1 MQSMKGTLLVL
12 TLCLGAGGIWAKPS
26 SAIFEDVW
34 DDLKDGGNSIIEG
47 LREATNDGA
56 AIGKNLLDNLKITND
71 KFLDDVSQLGEDLS
85 NAVSEALSTGLKDLS
100 QDLAGN
106 ITAFK
111 AEIDAEKNLIKRGA
125 LKNGI
130 AALEDLS
137 SVVNEL
143 HSGVSNISQRLGE
156 KVNSQLNETL
166 NDLLS
171 WTEKQLDRVDNATD
185 GVGVPQ
191 ANELITQ
198 LVDRHVQSLISLVEE
213 LEVVKTLLEQKLND
227 KISEYA
233 GYAKDLI
240 DAMNNCRGLSVL
252 RCRSRIEEAIE
263 NLSDARN
270 ELKILLK
277 KGNALIE
284 AGVFASDSIVALIS
298 QLAKDKLKL
307 EKELEGII
315 RDNPASTTTSA
326 SPTASDGASS
336 AESDG
341 ASDAASIFGDILS
354 RLGDRSRSL
363 LEGIFNA
370 TQNGAALGEDI
381 LDGLNDKKAA
391 FLADITQL
399 GKDLSSAISDALITG
414 LADLTTNLQGN
425 ITDLEGKIK
434 GEKNLI
440 KKKALDNGLAALK
453 NLNSTAFELQ
463 SALSNLNSKLA
474 EELSDQVQEAIDDLL
489 AWKIQQLERVN
500 NATDGAGLPQATGI
514 INLLIQRYTQNLHRT
529 LRNFELRK
537 SQFEKQVND
546 KINKYTQ
553 IARALIDEMNQC
565 LNGPISALRCRANTA
580 GLTRKL
586 NNAQNELKK
595 LLRQSQKLIKAGVHA
610 SKNIASLL
618 KQLAKD
624 KLKCEK
630 DLDGIIEDNPS
641 ENATE
646 ASTTQP
652 ADDTTNAADET
663 TDAADSST
671 NAAES
676 STNAAESSTDA
687 AETSTDAAESSTNAA
702 ETSTDAAE
710 SSTNAAEASTDA
722 AESSTDATDSSTNAA
737 EDTTNPADDTTDAA
751 DDTTDAAETSTDS
764 AETSTDAAE
773 SSTNA
778 AESSTNPAESS
789 TDAADSSTNAADS
802 STNAADDT
810 TNPADDTTNPADDTT
825 DPADSSTD
833 PADDTTQSGE

>member
-1 MQSMKGTLLVL
+1 MQSTKGTLLLL

-34 DDLKDGGNSIIEG
+34 ADLKDGGNSIIEG

-56 AIGKNLLDNLKITND
+56 AIGKNLLDSLKSTNE

-85 NAVSEALSTGLKDLS
+85 NAISEALSTGLKDLS

-111 AEIDAEKNLIKRGA
+111 GEIDAEKNLIKRGA

-130 AALEDLS
+130 AALEELS
-137 SVVNEL
+137 SVVDEL
-143 HSGVSNISQRLGE
+143 KSGVSNISQKLGE
-156 KVNSQLNETL
+156 KVHIQLNETL

-171 WTEKQLDRVDNATD
+171 WGEEQLDRVDEGTD
-185 GVGVPQ
+185 GAGVPQ

-198 LVDRHVQSLISLVEE
+198 LVDRHVQNLINIVEE
-213 LEVVKTLLEQKLND
+213 LEVKKSLLEQKLND

-240 DAMNNCRGLSVL
+240 DAMNSCRGLSII

-277 KGNALIE
+277 KGNSLLE
-284 AGVFASDSIVALIS
+284 AGLFASDSIVALIN
-298 QLAKDKLKL
+298 QLAKDKRKL
-307 EKELEGII
+307 EKDLDGII
-315 RDNPASTTTSA
+315 KGNPTSTTTSA

-336 AESDG
+336 TESDD
-341 ASDAASIFGDILS
+341 ASDASSFFGDILS
-354 RLGDRSRSL
+354 KLGDGSKSL

-370 TQNGAALGEDI
+370 TKNGAALGNDI
-381 LDGLNDKKAA
+381 LDGLDNKKAA

-399 GKDLSSAISDALITG
+399 GKDLSSAISDSLITG

-434 GEKNLI
+434 GETNLI
-440 KKKALDNGLAALK
+440 KKKALNDGLAALK
-453 NLNSTAFELQ
+453 QLNSTAFQLQ

-474 EELSDQVQEAIDDLL
+474 EELNDQVQEAIDDLL
-489 AWKIQQLERVN
+489 EWKKQQLERVN
-500 NATDGAGLPQATGI
+500 NATNGAGLPQATGL
-514 INLLIQRYTQNLHRT
+514 INLLVQRHTQNLFST
-529 LRNFELRK
+529 LRNFELLK
-537 SQFEKQVND
+537 SRFEKQVND
-546 KINKYTQ
+546 RINEYTRYAREL
-553 IARALIDEMNQC
+553 IAKMNQC
-565 LNGPISALRCRANTA
+565 LLGPISALRCQANTA
-580 GLTRKL
+580 GLAAKL
-586 NNAQNELKK
+586 NNAQNELRK
-595 LLRQSQKLIKAGVHA
+595 LIRQSQKLIKAGVYA

-646 ASTTQP
+646 ASTTPDADETTIPAEDTTDSTASSTQSGEDNTDASEDTAQP
-652 ADDTTNAADET
+652 ASDTTDPSAEPSESADDTTDASDSS

-671 NAAES
+671 DAAD
-676 STNAAESSTDA
+676 SSTDA
-687 AETSTDAAESSTNAA
+687 AD
-702 ETSTDAAE
+702 
-710 SSTNAAEASTDA
+710 
-722 AESSTDATDSSTNAA
+722 
-737 EDTTNPADDTTDAA
+737 
-751 DDTTDAAETSTDS
+751 
-764 AETSTDAAE
+764 
-773 SSTNA
+773 
-778 AESSTNPAESS
+778 SS

-802 STNAADDT
+802 STDAADSSTDAADSSTDAADSSTNAADSSTDAADDT
-810 TNPADDTTNPADDTT
+810 TQPADDSTEPAQDTTQPADDTT
-825 DPADSSTD
+825 DPADESTD
-833 PADDTTQSGE
+833 PTDSTK